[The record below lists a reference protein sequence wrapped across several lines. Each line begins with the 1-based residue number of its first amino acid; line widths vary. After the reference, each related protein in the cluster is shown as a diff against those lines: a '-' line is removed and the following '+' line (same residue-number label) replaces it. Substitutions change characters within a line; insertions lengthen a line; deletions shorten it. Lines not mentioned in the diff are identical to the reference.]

1 MGALSLAALATA
13 ARIAGGTRFDWKT
26 LAMALVPVG
35 GVGLFLGLSMLTL
48 TQLRNEHLV
57 LPFARRVARGRARR
71 RGALVGVARRAHRVG
86 SDATIAARALALL
99 LYAAALAL
107 PAVTWYFILWRW

>member
-1 MGALSLAALATA
+1 
-13 ARIAGGTRFDWKT
+13 
-26 LAMALVPVG
+26 
-35 GVGLFLGLSMLTL
+35 MLTL

-57 LPFARRVARGRARR
+57 LPFASALRAAVLAAGVLWSAWLGARIVSR
-71 RGALVGVARRAHRVG
+71 

-99 LYAAALAL
+99 LYAATLAL